1 MALPYMV
8 GSVTQHCCWKPLVA
22 ISHHTAPRNKIYNLD
37 RAADEINHSLK
48 KKEQETAQFL
58 IWKQAQTL
66 ALSNNVAQS
75 YPL

>member
-37 RAADEINHSLK
+37 RAADEINEK
-48 KKEQETAQFL
+48 KNEQETARFL
-58 IWKQAQTL
+58 IWKQALTL
-66 ALSNNVAQS
+66 ALSNNVA
-75 YPL
+75 